1 MDITSQV
8 MASFL
13 IGSKYNT
20 KLQTIYLGAHN
31 TMEDALQ
38 ARNNAE
44 EKLFGEYSIKRSVI
58 KNDANG

>member
-1 MDITSQV
+1 

-20 KLQTIYLGAHN
+20 KLQTIYLGAYN
-31 TMEDALQ
+31 TMEDVLQ